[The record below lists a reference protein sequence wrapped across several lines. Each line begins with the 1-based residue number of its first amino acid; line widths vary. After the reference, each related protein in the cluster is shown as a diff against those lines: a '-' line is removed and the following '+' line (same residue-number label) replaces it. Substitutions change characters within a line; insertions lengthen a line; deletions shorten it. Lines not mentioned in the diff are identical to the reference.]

1 MKRIFIPLL
10 AAAVVSCLFS
20 CNNNTEDKTSAEQPK
35 EQVAVPT
42 DTVINTI
49 VLEEIA
55 IGDATVKDALK
66 MSRDGHF
73 SILGKEVGVLSTNGQ
88 LKDNKGKVLAKMS
101 GDQFEDANGK
111 VLTIIK
117 EDGTIVNGSG
127 KDLSWGENGLLKNSE
142 VEMYLTPANTKSKRA
157 ASILL
162 FTYFSFNGGQ
172 AELTNKFK

>member
-20 CNNNTEDKTSAEQPK
+20 CNNTENKTSAEQHK
-35 EQVAVPT
+35 EQVAVPA

-55 IGDATVKDALK
+55 IGDANVKNALK

-101 GDQFEDANGK
+101 GDQFVDANGK

-127 KDLSWGENGLLKNSE
+127 KNLSWDENGLLKNSE
-142 VEMYLTPANTKSKRA
+142 VEMYLTPANTKAKRA